1 MKRREEER
9 RKEAREKEGCVF
21 CASPLS
27 PFLSLS
33 FSSKSHPRLNLLC
46 VEVVA
51 RTLPRRFVS
60 TFRSNFSLA
69 VARWISGRRRGEG
82 NTRAIPTPCTP
93 SKILRW
99 SRSIIVG
106 ESRRLRNDFIG
117 SLTGSLLSRFP
128 WHTVMKIYRRLY
140 RGWDHRER
148 RRMAYCRF
156 AMGKVFKV

>member
-1 MKRREEER
+1 MRL
-9 RKEAREKEGCVF
+9 
-21 CASPLS
+21 ASLSLPLS
-27 PFLSLS
+27 LPLPLFFLQI
-33 FSSKSHPRLNLLC
+33 SSSTEFRLC

-69 VARWISGRRRGEG
+69 VARWISGKRRGEG
-82 NTRAIPTPCTP
+82 YTRAIPTPCTP

>member
-1 MKRREEER
+1 MRL
-9 RKEAREKEGCVF
+9 A
-21 CASPLS
+21 
-27 PFLSLS
+27 FLSLPLPL
-33 FSSKSHPRLNLLC
+33 FFLQISSSTEFRLC

-51 RTLPRRFVS
+51 RTLLAASSRRFDP
-60 TFRSNFSLA
+60 TFLSPWLDGSA
-69 VARWISGRRRGEG
+69 GGGEG
-82 NTRAIPTPCTP
+82 EGYTRAIPTPCTP